1 VARVAALAAIA
12 MLTACFDPGYRAGAV
27 CSERGTCPPGQT
39 CGPDGFCGLGGAGP
53 ADASADA
60 PADGPALADA
70 DLSDA
75 DVSDAGD
82 EPDAAD
88 IADASVDATV
98 DAAVDATVDAAPA
111 FCGNLVPALG
121 GPDDGVVSAGSL
133 DGYPPWQVFDGVTN
147 SMWISPD
154 SVTPA
159 IIGYQWSSP
168 RPLVRYAIHYVNG
181 SITERAPRDWTLQG
195 FDGSTW
201 ITLQTVSGQ
210 PAWSGNERRV
220 FTLPTSALYY
230 GFRLVITEDFYGGA
244 GLVVTSMGTLELL
257 GPDCP

>member
-12 MLTACFDPGYRAGAV
+12 VLTACFEPGYRAGAV

-39 CGPDGFCGLGGAGP
+39 CGADGFCALGAGP

-60 PADGPALADA
+60 PADGPEVADAAPVDASDLADA
-70 DLSDA
+70 A
-75 DVSDAGD
+75 

-88 IADASVDATV
+88 LADASVDATV
-98 DAAVDATVDAAPA
+98 DAVVDATVDAAPV
-111 FCGNLVPALG
+111 FCGNLVPVLG
-121 GPDDGVVSAGSL
+121 GDDAGVVSAGSL
-133 DGYPPWQVFDGVTN
+133 GGYPAWQAFDADSN

-159 IIGYQWSSP
+159 IIGYQWPSP

-195 FDGSTW
+195 FDGNTW

-210 PAWSGNERRV
+210 PAWAGNERRV
-220 FTLPTSALYY
+220 FALPASALYY
-230 GFRLVITEDFYGGA
+230 GFRLVITEDYYAGA
-244 GLVVTSMGTLELL
+244 GLIVTSMGTLELL